1 MEVEWDSPVPYWVQ
15 LHDWLLGEIEAG
27 RIKTKLPSARTL
39 AEQTG
44 LSHATTEHALRQLR
58 DEGVAIAV
66 RGKGY
71 WVKR

>member
-1 MEVEWDSPVPYWVQ
+1 MHVDKDSPVPYWRQ
-15 LHDWLLGEIEAG
+15 LHAWLLAEIEAG

-44 LSHATTEHALRQLR
+44 LSHASTEHALRQLR
-58 DEGVAIAV
+58 DDGVVVPVI
-66 RGKGY
+66 GKGY